1 MFYYYAYV
9 YGANFFLFFNTVKR
23 FLFFLIFIL
32 KKGPRAQKRKENEI
46 PVKRNN
52 TRGPYLATFD
62 DCFESGSFLRIF
74 MREVTSGHT
83 IESEIGTVL
92 TWGHS

>member
-1 MFYYYAYV
+1 MFMVQTYYYYL
-9 YGANFFLFFNTVKR
+9 NNFFFSFFLFF
-23 FLFFLIFIL
+23 FFFFFLI
-32 KKGPRAQKRKENEI
+32 KKRGPRAQKRKENEI

-52 TRGPYLATFD
+52 TRGLYLATFD